1 MRSFISAR
9 SMTGLGFLLT
19 AGALSAQTVKVVNM
33 TPASLSSETR
43 CDAEPSIAVNPANV
57 LQMAGTAFTPNPA
70 GGTMA
75 PYYVSTDGGNTWS
88 LNAVI
93 PGGTATSDVS
103 LRFGSTSN
111 ILYAGIL
118 RQDNTNLNILRTTN
132 FASTTPMTIL
142 VDRGNEDQPFLDA
155 RTVSGTDRVYIGN
168 NDFNQSGGKTATV
181 DLSVNAGTGSAP
193 AGFAPAGVEKRT
205 TASQDGPSVRCASA
219 PDGRVYGAFLGWRSG
234 SSTFVSDV
242 VVVRDD
248 AGGSGSTK
256 FGSLV
261 GSDGL
266 AGVKAA
272 TGQNMTFNSTLGS
285 NRAGSSLSIAVDPTD
300 SLTVYVAWGEDG
312 SGGGWTL
319 HLRRSTDGGVTW
331 SGDLRTIVGATNP
344 AIAINSNGT
353 VGFFYQKL
361 VSGKWSN
368 QADFAPKNDPFTSPT
383 TIVLAT
389 LPDNSTG
396 TCGQP
401 TIGDYSGMM
410 AVGTDFY
417 GVFSGSNAP
426 ITANFPHGVTFQR
439 NANWSTGQLLSS
451 SGSTVSTSIDPY
463 FFQISGVG
471 GPQAPAITSQPVS
484 QSVATGSTATFTVG
498 ASGTAPLSYQW
509 FKNSAAISGATASSY
524 TTPATTAS
532 DNGSTFYV
540 TVTNSAGSVTSATAT
555 LTVSSPVAPTITT
568 QPSNVTVNAGQTAS
582 FSVTA
587 TGTSPL
593 SYQWRKNGTNISGAT
608 AASYTTP
615 ATVIGDSGSTFSVV
629 VSNSVG
635 GATSNNATLTVN
647 QIIGNLTETEPN
659 DTIATANSVPST
671 VTSITGNLTVST
683 DVDYYAVTLAAGEKI
698 TVNMSGPSG
707 PDWDL
712 YLVNASGGTLTS
724 STGSTTTESM
734 TYTNSG
740 SSSLTVYIK
749 VIVYSGTSSS
759 PYTLAISRTTP
770 PPPAIYNEV
779 EPNNSVSAA
788 NVVADNI
795 TKITGYISSSTDNDY
810 FKLNVGAG
818 KTLTLAM
825 TGPTGST
832 YDYDLY
838 LYDATGATQLAAS
851 EGSTTTENISWKNT
865 GASTVSVIVAV
876 KRYAG
881 SSTTIPY
888 NVAITR

>member
-1 MRSFISAR
+1 MRSFISTR
-9 SMTGLGFLLT
+9 SMTGLGFLLA

-33 TPASLSSETR
+33 IPASMSSETT

-57 LQMAGTAFTPNPA
+57 LQIAGTAFTPNPA
-70 GGTMA
+70 GGSFA
-75 PYYVSTDGGNTWS
+75 PYYVSTDGGNTWT

-93 PGGTATSDVS
+93 PGGTSTSDVS
-103 LRFGSTSN
+103 LRFGSSSN

-118 RQDNTNLNILRTTN
+118 RQDNTNLNILRTSN

-168 NDFNQSGGKTATV
+168 NDFNQSNGQTATV

-193 AGFAPAGVEKRT
+193 SGFAPTGVEKRA

-219 PDGRVYGAFLGWRSG
+219 PDGRVYGAFLAWRSG

-248 AGGSGSTK
+248 AGGSGATK
-256 FGSLV
+256 FGSLL
-261 GSDGL
+261 GSDGI

-272 TGQNMTFNSTLGS
+272 TGQNMTFNSTLGT

-331 SGDLRTIVGATNP
+331 SGDLRTVVGATNP

-410 AVGTDFY
+410 AVGSDFY

-426 ITANFPHGVTFQR
+426 VTANFPHGVTFQR
-439 NANWSTGQLLSS
+439 NANWTTGQLLSS
-451 SGSTVSTSIDPY
+451 SGSSVSTSIDPY

-484 QSVATGSTATFTVG
+484 QNVATGSTATFSVG

-540 TVTNSAGSVTSATAT
+540 TVTNAAGSVTSSTAT

-568 QPSNVTVNAGQTAS
+568 QPSNATVNAGQTAS

-615 ATVIGDSGSTFSVV
+615 ATTTADSGSTFSVV

-647 QIIGNLTETEPN
+647 PITGSITETEPN
-659 DTIATANSVPST
+659 DTIATANVVPST
-671 VTSITGNLTVST
+671 VTSITGNLTVSS
-683 DVDYYAVTLAAGEKI
+683 DVDYYAITLAAGEKI
-698 TVNMSGPSG
+698 TVNMTGPSG

-712 YLVNASGGTLTS
+712 FLVNSSGGTLTS
-724 STGSTTTESM
+724 SEGSTTTESL

-740 SSSLTVYIK
+740 SASLTVYIK
-749 VIVYSGTSSS
+749 VIVYNGTSSS
-759 PYTLAISRTTP
+759 PYTLALSRTTP
-770 PPPAIYNEV
+770 PPPATYNEV
-779 EPNNSVSAA
+779 EPNNSASAA
-788 NVVADNI
+788 NIVADNI
-795 TKITGYISSSTDNDY
+795 TKIVGYISSSTDNDY
-810 FKLNVGAG
+810 FKVNVAAG
-818 KTLTLAM
+818 HTLTVNM
-825 TGPTGST
+825 TGPTGSS

-838 LYDATGATQLAAS
+838 FYNASGTQIAVS
-851 EGSTTTENISWKNT
+851 DGSTTTESASWTNT
-865 GASTVSVIVAV
+865 GSTTATVTIAV
-876 KRYAG
+876 VRYAG
-881 SSTTIPY
+881 SSTTTPY
-888 NVAITR
+888 NLAISR